1 MPAVCGQPVIE
12 RRVYRLAFDRQ
23 PPKSSM
29 TAPAEPPPGRPSLAP
44 DARPPEARAVLDGL
58 LEHLLNGV
66 AYCRMEYTDGQ
77 PSDFLFL
84 YTNPAFHSQTGLADV
99 CGKHISQIV
108 PGLRQTDPALLEI
121 FGRVARGGQP
131 ETFVMPVKSMAEWFS
146 VSVYCPHPEHFI
158 ALFDV
163 VTERKKAEAA
173 LEDRARQLR
182 FVLEGSELGFWDW
195 DIATGKVERNPQWGH
210 MLGYTFEELQHTAQ
224 QWADF
229 VHPHDRERAWASI
242 FDVVEGRSAAH
253 KLEYRMLHKDGSIR
267 WILDQA
273 KVMQRDG
280 HGKATRMCGT
290 HTDIT
295 ERKLLEEELRRQAHV
310 DYLTGVYNRRHFMER
325 AEQELSRAHRYAKPL
340 SMLMLDIDHFKQIN
354 DRHGHKVGD
363 TVLKAVADLSQ
374 ATFRDVD
381 IVGRLGGEEF
391 AALLPETDQPA
402 ALEAAER
409 LRATI
414 ANARIP
420 LPGAPP
426 VSFSVSIGVSSMDSP
441 EDNIDALLQRADKAL
456 YKAKDSGRNRVCGRD
471 GKA

>member
-310 DYLTGVYNRRHFMER
+310 DYLTGIYNRRHFMER

-456 YKAKDSGRNRVCGRD
+456 YQAKDSGRNRVCGRD

>member
-29 TAPAEPPPGRPSLAP
+29 TAPAEPPPSRPSLAP

-310 DYLTGVYNRRHFMER
+310 DYLTGIYNRRHFMER

>member
-273 KVMQRDG
+273 KGMQRDG
-280 HGKATRMCGT
+280 HGKATRRCGT

-310 DYLTGVYNRRHFMER
+310 DYLTGIYNRRHFMER

>member
-108 PGLRQTDPALLEI
+108 PGLRQTDPALLDI

-310 DYLTGVYNRRHFMER
+310 DYLTGIYNRRHFMER

-354 DRHGHKVGD
+354 DCHGHKVGD

>member
-29 TAPAEPPPGRPSLAP
+29 TAPAEPSPGRPSLAP
-44 DARPPEARAVLDGL
+44 EARPPEARAVLDGL

-229 VHPHDRERAWASI
+229 VPPHDRERAWASI

-310 DYLTGVYNRRHFMER
+310 DYLTGIYNRRHFMER

>member
-310 DYLTGVYNRRHFMER
+310 DYLTGIYNRRHFMER

-456 YKAKDSGRNRVCGRD
+456 YKAKDGGRNRVCGRD

>member
-310 DYLTGVYNRRHFMER
+310 DYLTGIYNRRHFMER
-325 AEQELSRAHRYAKPL
+325 AEQELSRAHRYGKPL

>member
-108 PGLRQTDPALLEI
+108 PGLRQTDPALLDI

-310 DYLTGVYNRRHFMER
+310 DYLTGIYNRRHFMER

-340 SMLMLDIDHFKQIN
+340 SMLMLDIDHFKLIN
-354 DRHGHKVGD
+354 DRYGHKVGD

>member
-108 PGLRQTDPALLEI
+108 PGLRQTDPALLDI

-310 DYLTGVYNRRHFMER
+310 DYLTGIYNRRHFMER

>member
-229 VHPHDRERAWASI
+229 VHPNDRERAWASI
-242 FDVVEGRSAAH
+242 FDVIEGRSKSH

-310 DYLTGVYNRRHFMER
+310 DYLTGIYNRRHFMER